1 MNKVFKVIWSK
12 SKQCYI
18 VVSEVAKNTTGKK
31 KAVVASV
38 LAALTVGANVAVV
51 DVQAADAT
59 YVSVTTPKFDSAAEI
74 TRPDVEG
81 VIKSN
86 KNSDGTSSHG
96 QVAIGAYAR
105 TRLLGSIA
113 VGQYAI
119 AERNFAISVGNE
131 SRAYSENTIA
141 IGSKSRVKG
150 NQSIGIGVDLRVGQ
164 YDNNDIPTG
173 EANEAIGIGR
183 DVRVTAN
190 EGVAMGFGAKVTQA
204 GGLALGKGAV
214 ADGRFSVALGYGSKV
229 TDVDTGSTD
238 KAYLS
243 EDAVNNSGNGVVSI
257 GTLRNAADGSG
268 ISRRIVGVAGGSNDF
283 DAVNVKQLKAL
294 EAVSLKTLS
303 VVNGDATTEIT
314 PADRKITLEAG
325 NNINLTASAGK
336 ITIGTNGLNYMSV
349 RKANTNQTEINLAD
363 VPDAVKSNVNN
374 DGANGAGG
382 IAIGAFAR
390 QNLLASI
397 AIGHRA
403 IAERNYGVSIGNESR
418 AYSENGI
425 AVGSKSRVKGNES
438 IGIGVDLRVGQF
450 DGGDLPTGEANQA
463 IGIGRDV
470 RVTAHHG
477 VAVGFGANVTQEGG
491 LALGKGTSV
500 DGRFST
506 ALGYGS
512 NVVAAD
518 ITTND
523 KSYITDEAVN
533 NTGNGVVSVGTLRNT
548 ADGTGITRRIVGV
561 AGGYNDYDAVNV
573 KQLKALEKETR
584 TRFLSVAGAANKTA
598 ADYADKIWTVGKDT
612 TAAEVTL
619 KGNFNNEGARG
630 ANAVA
635 IGPWA
640 NGIGDRSLSVGSHA
654 VAVGKQAITVGQSS
668 FGLGENSLAVG
679 SYATVNGN
687 NSLAI
692 GTDTYVGQATRS
704 GSGKGITATET
715 AAEYAMAIGFSAK
728 TLASNAMTIGKG
740 ARTEIAHAITL
751 GSAST
756 AVKAD
761 ADATTAYLTGDS
773 VNNSGNGVLSIGNIR
788 NTADGS
794 GVTRRIVG
802 VAGGTNDFDAVNVKQ
817 LKKLEENM
825 KAAELHVKKGSYAVD
840 ADGNVALPKVNGN
853 NVENADEVVNITG
866 IASKTALETLKTE
879 VAGKASAADL
889 TTAVAGINKELAKKV
904 SADQMNEAMASKANA
919 SDLQALTEAVK
930 DKVDADALKK
940 FTDTL
945 GRKADEIKA
954 LNDNIARANKA
965 NEDAHAALKG
975 EITDKITEAVTAL
988 KEAELHTIPDTYAV
1002 ADDGTVTLKQ
1012 ANGTNPDQAI
1022 DDKAYKIS
1030 GVATKKDIEKVKEDA
1045 TALSGKVTGLDG
1057 KVTDHETR
1065 LTAAE
1070 ADSKAAKNAIDN
1082 KVWNTD
1088 VEDKLTDLKTELSTN
1103 TILQIKGDT
1112 NKDKAN
1118 ADTEK
1123 YKLNLKDEVL
1133 TFKGA
1138 TNEVT
1143 TAVKGNE
1150 VTIGLN
1156 QAVKDKLAKIDQ
1168 LGDTSSNGI
1177 GKDGGLTGADGLNG
1191 KTLTEKV
1198 NALRNG
1204 EAGAVVFKDDQG
1216 NVLTKANDGQLYKKS
1231 DVGPD
1236 GNPIVG
1242 ADGQPATPVD
1252 GANIQAVLSN
1262 PAGTTDPVKLSNVG
1276 AGKIAA
1282 GSEDA
1287 VNGAQIYAAN
1297 KSLADALGGDAKVKD
1312 DGTIE
1317 APTFNVT
1324 NEASGA
1330 AEPVRTVAG
1339 AVTNLDNRITAV
1351 ANNAKNLAGLTDAG
1365 KKVITGLINV
1375 EGKDH
1380 ITVSSAVDATSGMK
1394 TFTVG
1399 LDPQYVGT
1407 LTKDIETLKNNP
1419 AGSLR
1424 YTDTNGEPIVK
1435 GADGNYYRASE
1446 LKEDGTPKTAAE
1458 NGNKEVK
1465 PLGADDNVQMSLVP
1479 PVGKSENGMQLTNIK
1494 DGDIAE
1500 NSKDAVNGN
1509 QIFKANK
1516 SLADALGGGAAVK
1529 DDGTIEAPTFN
1540 VTNEATGAAEPVR
1553 TVAGAVTNLDNRITA
1568 VANNAKNLAGLTD
1581 AGKKV
1586 ITGLI
1591 NVEGKDHITVSSAV
1605 DATSGMKTFTV
1616 GLDPQ
1621 YVGTL
1626 TKDIETLKNN
1636 PAGSLRYT
1644 DTNGE
1649 PIVKGAD
1656 GNYYRASELK
1666 EDGTPKTAAEN
1677 GNKEV
1682 KPLGADDNVQM
1693 SLVPPVGKS
1702 ENGMQLTNIKDGD
1715 IAENSKDAVNG
1726 NQIFKANTSIAKAI
1740 GGGAT
1745 VKEDGTISEP
1755 TFNITKDST
1764 NPAEKEAVHSVGAAI
1779 EALDTRINNAR
1790 NLGDLTTEGKKVITG
1805 LINVTGEGN
1814 IEVPEAKTDDK
1825 GVKTFTVKLKDTVT
1839 LGKGTNQV
1847 RMDGTKGIVS
1857 AGEGKN
1863 KVEMNG
1869 ADGTI
1874 TLGEKDGDTNVKLNA
1889 SEGSVTANKGV
1900 FGAKTDDKGVPT
1912 KDGENTTKITKD
1924 GVSIIGK
1931 GKDGKA
1937 AIVGIK
1943 DGRVT
1948 AGDPVDDKGI
1958 PKDTGSATSMDKDGF
1973 SVATKD
1979 KDGKVSKVDIKN
1991 GGITAGAPVDDKGI
2005 PTEAGTTT
2013 SMDKKNGFSVTTRDD
2028 KGNVSNVTI
2037 KDGKISGLNGAEY
2050 NNYETDKDGKYVT
2063 DKDGNRKVLSSVK
2076 MDGSG
2081 LTIAPSAAD
2090 PAKSV
2095 SLTKDGLNNGGNK
2108 ITNLAPGE
2116 APTDA
2121 ATVGQV
2127 TEAFNK
2133 VGQAVVKNSE
2143 RISQVGAHSA
2153 ALAAMNPLSYDP
2165 LRKTQVMAGI
2175 GSYEG
2180 NQALALGVAHYA
2192 NENFMF
2198 NAGVTMGS
2206 GKSMANLGATY
2217 RFGTGD
2223 DDNIPERYK
2232 GGPVSSIYVMQDE
2245 ITALKAENARKDAEN
2260 AEMKAQIKMLMER
2273 MGMA

>member
-1 MNKVFKVIWSK
+1 MGQFIFNKYKYIYSSRFDDQKKGRIITVNKVFKVIWSK

-59 YVSVTTPKFDSAAEI
+59 YVSITTPKFDSAAEI

-131 SRAYSENTIA
+131 SRGYSENAIA

-243 EDAVNNSGNGVVSI
+243 EDAVNNSGNGVVSV

-303 VVNGDATTEIT
+303 VVNGNTTTEIT

-403 IAERNYGVSIGNESR
+403 IAERNYGVSVGNESR

-518 ITTND
+518 ISTND

-584 TRFLSVAGAANKTA
+584 TRFLSVAGAANKTV

-761 ADATTAYLTGDS
+761 AEATTAYLTGES

-879 VAGKASAADL
+879 VAGKASAAAL
-889 TTAVAGINKELAKKV
+889 TTAVADINKELAKKV
-904 SADQMNEAMASKANA
+904 SADQMNEAMANKANA

-930 DKVDADALKK
+930 DKVDADTLKK
-940 FTDTL
+940 FTDKL
-945 GRKADEIKA
+945 GKKVDEIKS
-954 LNDNIARANKA
+954 LNDNIARSNKA
-965 NEDAHAALKG
+965 NEDARTALKG
-975 EITDKITEAVTAL
+975 EITDKITEEVAAL
-988 KEAELHTIPDTYAV
+988 KAAELHTIPDTYTV

-1030 GVATKKDIEKVKEDA
+1030 GVATKKDIEKMKEDA

-1103 TILQIKGDT
+1103 TILHIKGDT
-1112 NKDKAN
+1112 TKDKAN
-1118 ADTEK
+1118 GDTEK

-1324 NEASGA
+1324 NEATGA
-1330 AEPVRTVAG
+1330 AEPVRTVVG

-1380 ITVSSAVDATSGMK
+1380 ITVASKVDDATGMK

-1407 LTKDIETLKNNP
+1407 LTKDIEVLKNSP

-1424 YTDTNGEPIVK
+1424 YTDANGEPIVK
-1435 GADGNYYRASE
+1435 AADGNYYRASE

-1465 PLGADDNVQMSLVP
+1465 PLGPN
-1479 PVGKSENGMQLTNIK
+1479 
-1494 DGDIAE
+1494 
-1500 NSKDAVNGN
+1500 
-1509 QIFKANK
+1509 
-1516 SLADALGGGAAVK
+1516 
-1529 DDGTIEAPTFN
+1529 
-1540 VTNEATGAAEPVR
+1540 
-1553 TVAGAVTNLDNRITA
+1553 
-1568 VANNAKNLAGLTD
+1568 
-1581 AGKKV
+1581 
-1586 ITGLI
+1586 
-1591 NVEGKDHITVSSAV
+1591 
-1605 DATSGMKTFTV
+1605 
-1616 GLDPQ
+1616 
-1621 YVGTL
+1621 
-1626 TKDIETLKNN
+1626 
-1636 PAGSLRYT
+1636 
-1644 DTNGE
+1644 
-1649 PIVKGAD
+1649 
-1656 GNYYRASELK
+1656 
-1666 EDGTPKTAAEN
+1666 
-1677 GNKEV
+1677 
-1682 KPLGADDNVQM
+1682 DNVQM

-1847 RMDGTKGIVS
+1847 QMDGTKGIVS
-1857 AGEGKN
+1857 TGEGKN

-1889 SEGSVTANKGV
+1889 SEGSITANKGV

-1924 GVSIIGK
+1924 GVSVVGK

-1958 PKDTGSATSMDKDGF
+1958 PKDTGSATSMDKNGF
-1973 SVATKD
+1973 SLATKD

-2232 GGPVSSIYVMQDE
+2232 G
-2245 ITALKAENARKDAEN
+2245 
-2260 AEMKAQIKMLMER
+2260 AQYPLSM
-2273 MGMA
+2273 

>member
-59 YVSVTTPKFDSAAEI
+59 YVSITTPKFDSAAEI

-96 QVAIGAYAR
+96 QVALGAYAR

-131 SRAYSENTIA
+131 SRGYSENAIA

-204 GGLALGKGAV
+204 GGVALGKGAV
-214 ADGRFSVALGYGSKV
+214 ADGRFSVALGYGSNV
-229 TDVDTGSTD
+229 TDVDTGSKD

-243 EDAVNNSGNGVVSI
+243 GDAVNNSGNGVVSV

-303 VVNGDATTEIT
+303 VVNGDATTEIA

-349 RKANTNQTEINLAD
+349 RKANTNQTEITLAD
-363 VPDAVKSNVNN
+363 VPDDVKSNVNN

-390 QNLLASI
+390 QRLLASI

-470 RVTAHHG
+470 RVTANHG
-477 VAVGFGANVTQEGG
+477 VAVGFGANVAQEGG
-491 LALGKGTSV
+491 LALGKGASV

-518 ITTND
+518 TSTND
-523 KSYITDEAVN
+523 KSYITDEVVN
-533 NTGNGVVSVGTLRNT
+533 NTDNGVVSVGTLRNT
-548 ADGTGITRRIVGV
+548 ADGRGITRRIVGV

-573 KQLKALEKETR
+573 KQLKALEQETR

-598 ADYADKIWTVGKDT
+598 TDYADKTWNIGKDT
-612 TAAEVTL
+612 TAADVTL

-740 ARTEIAHAITL
+740 ARTEIEHAITL

-761 ADATTAYLTGDS
+761 AEATTAYLTGDS

-788 NTADGS
+788 NAADGR

-853 NVENADEVVNITG
+853 DVENADEVVNITG

-879 VAGKASAADL
+879 VAGKASTADL
-889 TTAVAGINKELAKKV
+889 NTAVAGINKELAKKV
-904 SADQMNEAMASKANA
+904 SADEMNEAMANKANA
-919 SDLQALTEAVK
+919 ADLQALTEAVK
-930 DKVDADALKK
+930 DKVDADTLKK

-945 GRKADEIKA
+945 GKKADEIKS

-965 NEDAHAALKG
+965 NEDARTALKG
-975 EITDKITEAVTAL
+975 EITDKITEEVTAL
-988 KEAELHTIPDTYAV
+988 KAAELHTIPDTYAV

-1030 GVATKKDIEKVKEDA
+1030 GVATKKDIKKMQDDA
-1045 TALSGKVTGLDG
+1045 TTLSGKVTDLGE

-1070 ADSKAAKNAIDN
+1070 ADSRAAKSAVDN

-1088 VEDKLTDLKTELSTN
+1088 IDDKLTDKLTELKTELSTN
-1103 TILQIKGDT
+1103 TALQIKGDT
-1112 NKDKAN
+1112 TKDKTN

-1138 TNEVT
+1138 TDEVT
-1143 TAVKGNE
+1143 TVVKGNE

-1191 KTLTEKV
+1191 KTLTDKV

-1204 EAGAVVFKDDQG
+1204 EAGSVVFRDDQG

-1252 GANIQAVLSN
+1252 GTKVQAVLSN

-1276 AGKIAA
+1276 PGKIAA

-1287 VNGAQIYAAN
+1287 VNGAQIYA
-1297 KSLADALGGDAKVKD
+1297 
-1312 DGTIE
+1312 
-1317 APTFNVT
+1317 
-1324 NEASGA
+1324 
-1330 AEPVRTVAG
+1330 
-1339 AVTNLDNRITAV
+1339 
-1351 ANNAKNLAGLTDAG
+1351 
-1365 KKVITGLINV
+1365 
-1375 EGKDH
+1375 
-1380 ITVSSAVDATSGMK
+1380 
-1394 TFTVG
+1394 
-1399 LDPQYVGT
+1399 
-1407 LTKDIETLKNNP
+1407 
-1419 AGSLR
+1419 
-1424 YTDTNGEPIVK
+1424 
-1435 GADGNYYRASE
+1435 
-1446 LKEDGTPKTAAE
+1446 
-1458 NGNKEVK
+1458 
-1465 PLGADDNVQMSLVP
+1465 
-1479 PVGKSENGMQLTNIK
+1479 
-1494 DGDIAE
+1494 
-1500 NSKDAVNGN
+1500 
-1509 QIFKANK
+1509 ANK

-1568 VANNAKNLAGLTD
+1568 VANNAKNLSGLTD

-1591 NVEGKDHITVSSAV
+1591 NVEGKDHITVATKV
-1605 DATSGMKTFTV
+1605 DDTTGMKTFTV

-1626 TKDIETLKNN
+1626 TKDIETLKNS

-1656 GNYYRASELK
+1656 GNYYRESELK

-1682 KPLGADDNVQM
+1682 KPLGPDDNVQM

-1726 NQIFKANTSIAKAI
+1726 NQIFKANTSIAKAL
-1740 GGGAT
+1740 GGDAT
-1745 VKEDGTISEP
+1745 VKADGTISEP
-1755 TFNITKDST
+1755 TYRITKDST
-1764 NPAEKEAVHSVGAAI
+1764 DPAEKEEVHSVGAAI

-1790 NLGDLTTEGKKVITG
+1790 SLGDLTTEGKKVITG
-1805 LINVTGEGN
+1805 LINVKGEGN
-1814 IEVPEAKTDDK
+1814 IEVPDAEVDETT

-1839 LGKGTNQV
+1839 LGKGANQV
-1847 RMDGTKGIVS
+1847 QMDGTKGIVS

-1874 TLGEKDGDTNVKLNA
+1874 TLGKKDGDTNVKLNA
-1889 SEGSVTANKGV
+1889 SDGSVTANKGV
-1900 FGAKTDDKGVPT
+1900 FGAKTDDNGVPT
-1912 KDGENTTKITKD
+1912 KDGENTTNITKD
-1924 GVSIIGK
+1924 GVSVVGK

-1937 AIVGIK
+1937 ATVGIK

-1958 PKDTGSATSMDKDGF
+1958 PKDTGSATSMDKNGF
-1973 SVATKD
+1973 SLATKD
-1979 KDGKVSKVDIKN
+1979 KEGKKSIVDIKN

-2013 SMDKKNGFSVTTRDD
+2013 SMDKEKGFSVTTKD
-2028 KGNVSNVTI
+2028 KDGNVSTVSI

-2081 LTIAPSAAD
+2081 LTIAPSTGD

-2127 TEAFNK
+2127 TEAFNT
-2133 VGQAVVKNSE
+2133 VGNAVVKNSE

-2198 NAGVTMGS
+2198 NAGFTMGS

-2232 GGPVSSIYVMQDE
+2232 GGPISSVYVMQDE

-2260 AEMKAQIKMLMER
+2260 AEMKAQIKMLMQR

>member
-38 LAALTVGANVAVV
+38 LAALTVGANVAVA

-59 YVSVTTPKFDSAAEI
+59 YVSITTPKNDSAAEI

-81 VIKSN
+81 VIKLN
-86 KNSDGTSSHG
+86 KDSDGTSSAG
-96 QVAIGAYAR
+96 EVAIGAYAR

-190 EGVAMGFGAKVTQA
+190 EGVAMGFGAKVTQS

-214 ADGRFSVALGYGSKV
+214 ADGRFSVALGYGSNV
-229 TDVDTGSTD
+229 TSVDTGSTD

-243 EDAVNNSGNGVVSI
+243 GDAVNNSGNGVVSV

-349 RKANTNQTEINLAD
+349 RKANTNQTEISLAD
-363 VPDAVKSNVNN
+363 VPDDVKSNVNN

-390 QNLLASI
+390 QRLLASI

-477 VAVGFGANVTQEGG
+477 VAVGFGANVAQEGG

-518 ITTND
+518 TSTND
-523 KSYITDEAVN
+523 KSYITDEVVN

-573 KQLKALEKETR
+573 KQLKALEQETR

-853 NVENADEVVNITG
+853 DVENADEVVNITG
-866 IASKTALETLKTE
+866 IASKTAVETLKTE
-879 VAGKASAADL
+879 VAGKASKTDL
-889 TTAVAGINKELAKKV
+889 TNAVADINKELAKKV
-904 SADQMNEAMASKANA
+904 SADQMNEAMANKANA
-919 SDLQALTEAVK
+919 SDLQALTDAVK
-930 DKVDADALKK
+930 DKVDADTLKK

-945 GRKADEIKA
+945 GRKADEIKS

-965 NEDAHAALKG
+965 NEDAHAALKA
-975 EITDKITEAVTAL
+975 EINDKITEAVAGL

-1022 DDKAYKIS
+1022 DAKAYKIS

-1045 TALSGKVTGLDG
+1045 TALSGKVTGIDG
-1057 KVTDHETR
+1057 RVTDHETR
-1065 LTAAE
+1065 LKTVEDDLAPVK
-1070 ADSKAAKNAIDN
+1070 KAVEDKA
-1082 KVWNTD
+1082 WNTD
-1088 VEDKLTDLKTELSTN
+1088 IDDKVNDLKTELSTN
-1103 TILQIKGDT
+1103 TALEIKGDT
-1112 NKDKAN
+1112 TKDKAN

-1123 YKLNLKDEVL
+1123 YKLNLKNEVL

-1150 VTIGLN
+1150 VTIGLD

-1191 KTLTEKV
+1191 KTLTDKV

-1204 EAGAVVFKDDQG
+1204 EAGSVVFRDDQG

-1252 GANIQAVLSN
+1252 GTKVQAVLSN
-1262 PAGTTDPVKLSNVG
+1262 PAGTTDPVKLSNIG

-1297 KSLADALGGDAKVKD
+1297 KSLADALGGGAK
-1312 DGTIE
+1312 
-1317 APTFNVT
+1317 
-1324 NEASGA
+1324 
-1330 AEPVRTVAG
+1330 
-1339 AVTNLDNRITAV
+1339 
-1351 ANNAKNLAGLTDAG
+1351 
-1365 KKVITGLINV
+1365 
-1375 EGKDH
+1375 
-1380 ITVSSAVDATSGMK
+1380 
-1394 TFTVG
+1394 
-1399 LDPQYVGT
+1399 
-1407 LTKDIETLKNNP
+1407 
-1419 AGSLR
+1419 
-1424 YTDTNGEPIVK
+1424 
-1435 GADGNYYRASE
+1435 
-1446 LKEDGTPKTAAE
+1446 
-1458 NGNKEVK
+1458 
-1465 PLGADDNVQMSLVP
+1465 
-1479 PVGKSENGMQLTNIK
+1479 
-1494 DGDIAE
+1494 
-1500 NSKDAVNGN
+1500 
-1509 QIFKANK
+1509 
-1516 SLADALGGGAAVK
+1516 VK

-1591 NVEGKDHITVSSAV
+1591 NVEGKDHITVDTKV
-1605 DATSGMKTFTV
+1605 DDTTGVKTFTV

-1621 YVGTL
+1621 YIGTL
-1626 TKDIETLKNN
+1626 TKDIETLKNS

-1656 GNYYRASELK
+1656 GNYYRESELK
-1666 EDGTPKTAAEN
+1666 DDGTPKTAAEN

-1682 KPLGADDNVQM
+1682 KPLGPDDNVQM

-1726 NQIFKANTSIAKAI
+1726 NQIFKANKSIADAI

-1779 EALDTRINNAR
+1779 DALDTRINNAR

-1814 IEVPEAKTDDK
+1814 IEVPEAEVDKTT

-1839 LGKGTNQV
+1839 LGKGGNQV
-1847 RMDGTKGIVS
+1847 QMDGTKGIVS

-1863 KVEMNG
+1863 KVEMDG
-1869 ADGTI
+1869 AKGTI
-1874 TLGEKDGDTNVKLNA
+1874 TLGDKDGDTNVKLNA

-1912 KDGENTTKITKD
+1912 KEGENTTKITKD
-1924 GVSIIGK
+1924 GVSVVGK

-1937 AIVGIK
+1937 ATVGIK

-2013 SMDKKNGFSVTTRDD
+2013 SMDKEKGFSVTTKD
-2028 KGNVSNVTI
+2028 KDGNVSTVSI

-2050 NNYETDKDGKYVT
+2050 NNYEKDKDGKIVT
-2063 DKDGNRKVLSSVK
+2063 DKDGNPKVASSVK
-2076 MDGSG
+2076 MDGEG
-2081 LTIAPSAAD
+2081 LTIAPSTGD
-2090 PAKSV
+2090 PNKSV

-2127 TEAFNK
+2127 TEAFNA
-2133 VGQAVVKNSE
+2133 VGNAVVKNSE

-2198 NAGVTMGS
+2198 NAGFTVGS

-2260 AEMKAQIKMLMER
+2260 AEMKAQIKMLMQR

>member
-1 MNKVFKVIWSK
+1 M
-12 SKQCYI
+12 
-18 VVSEVAKNTTGKK
+18 
-31 KAVVASV
+31 
-38 LAALTVGANVAVV
+38 
-51 DVQAADAT
+51 
-59 YVSVTTPKFDSAAEI
+59 
-74 TRPDVEG
+74 
-81 VIKSN
+81 
-86 KNSDGTSSHG
+86 
-96 QVAIGAYAR
+96 
-105 TRLLGSIA
+105 
-113 VGQYAI
+113 
-119 AERNFAISVGNE
+119 
-131 SRAYSENTIA
+131 
-141 IGSKSRVKG
+141 
-150 NQSIGIGVDLRVGQ
+150 
-164 YDNNDIPTG
+164 
-173 EANEAIGIGR
+173 
-183 DVRVTAN
+183 
-190 EGVAMGFGAKVTQA
+190 
-204 GGLALGKGAV
+204 
-214 ADGRFSVALGYGSKV
+214 
-229 TDVDTGSTD
+229 
-238 KAYLS
+238 
-243 EDAVNNSGNGVVSI
+243 
-257 GTLRNAADGSG
+257 
-268 ISRRIVGVAGGSNDF
+268 
-283 DAVNVKQLKAL
+283 
-294 EAVSLKTLS
+294 
-303 VVNGDATTEIT
+303 
-314 PADRKITLEAG
+314 
-325 NNINLTASAGK
+325 
-336 ITIGTNGLNYMSV
+336 
-349 RKANTNQTEINLAD
+349 
-363 VPDAVKSNVNN
+363 
-374 DGANGAGG
+374 
-382 IAIGAFAR
+382 
-390 QNLLASI
+390 
-397 AIGHRA
+397 
-403 IAERNYGVSIGNESR
+403 
-418 AYSENGI
+418 
-425 AVGSKSRVKGNES
+425 
-438 IGIGVDLRVGQF
+438 
-450 DGGDLPTGEANQA
+450 
-463 IGIGRDV
+463 
-470 RVTAHHG
+470 
-477 VAVGFGANVTQEGG
+477 
-491 LALGKGTSV
+491 
-500 DGRFST
+500 
-506 ALGYGS
+506 
-512 NVVAAD
+512 
-518 ITTND
+518 
-523 KSYITDEAVN
+523 
-533 NTGNGVVSVGTLRNT
+533 
-548 ADGTGITRRIVGV
+548 
-561 AGGYNDYDAVNV
+561 
-573 KQLKALEKETR
+573 
-584 TRFLSVAGAANKTA
+584 SVAGAANKTA

-630 ANAVA
+630 VNAVA

-668 FGLGENSLAVG
+668 FGLGENSLAMG

-715 AAEYAMAIGFSAK
+715 ASEYAMAIGFSAK

-740 ARTEIAHAITL
+740 ARTEIEHAITL

-761 ADATTAYLTGDS
+761 ADATTAYLTGES

-788 NTADGS
+788 NTADGR

-853 NVENADEVVNITG
+853 DVENADEVVNITG

-889 TTAVAGINKELAKKV
+889 KTAVADINKELAKKV
-904 SADQMNEAMASKANA
+904 SADEMNEAMANKANA

-930 DKVDADALKK
+930 DKVDADTLKN
-940 FTDTL
+940 FTDKL
-945 GRKADEIKA
+945 GKKADEIKA

-965 NEDAHAALKG
+965 NEDAHAALKA
-975 EITDKITEAVTAL
+975 EITDKITEAVTEL
-988 KEAELHTIPDTYAV
+988 KAAELHTIPDTYAV

-1012 ANGTNPDQAI
+1012 ANGTDPDQAI
-1022 DDKAYKIS
+1022 DAKAYKIS
-1030 GVATKKDIEKVKEDA
+1030 GVATKKDIKKVQDDA

-1070 ADSKAAKNAIDN
+1070 ADSTAAKNAIDN

-1088 VEDKLTDLKTELSTN
+1088 IDDKVNDLKTELSTN
-1103 TILQIKGDT
+1103 TALQIKGDT
-1112 NKDKAN
+1112 TKDKAN

-1123 YKLNLKDEVL
+1123 YNLNLKDEVL

-1138 TNEVT
+1138 TDEVT

-1191 KTLTEKV
+1191 KTLTDKV

-1204 EAGAVVFKDDQG
+1204 EAGSVVFRDDQG

-1252 GANIQAVLSN
+1252 GTKIQAVLSN

-1297 KSLADALGGDAKVKD
+1297 KSLADALGGGAKVKD

-1324 NEASGA
+1324 DEATGQA
-1330 AEPVRTVAG
+1330 TPVNTVAG

-1351 ANNAKNLAGLTDAG
+1351 ANNAKDLAGLTAKG
-1365 KKVITGLINV
+1365 KKAVTDLINV
-1375 EGKDH
+1375 EGKDY
-1380 ITVSSAVDATSGMK
+1380 ITVDTKVDDTTGVK

-1407 LTKDIETLKNNP
+1407 LTKDIEKLKNSP

-1435 GADGNYYRASE
+1435 GADGNYYRESE
-1446 LKEDGTPKTAAE
+1446 LKDDGTPKTATE

-1465 PLGADDNVQMSLVP
+1465 PLGPDDNIQMSLVP

-1494 DGDIAE
+1494 DGDIKE
-1500 NSKDAVNGN
+1500 GSKDAVNGN

-1516 SLADALGGGAAVK
+1516 SIAD
-1529 DDGTIEAPTFN
+1529 
-1540 VTNEATGAAEPVR
+1540 
-1553 TVAGAVTNLDNRITA
+1553 
-1568 VANNAKNLAGLTD
+1568 
-1581 AGKKV
+1581 
-1586 ITGLI
+1586 
-1591 NVEGKDHITVSSAV
+1591 
-1605 DATSGMKTFTV
+1605 
-1616 GLDPQ
+1616 
-1621 YVGTL
+1621 
-1626 TKDIETLKNN
+1626 
-1636 PAGSLRYT
+1636 
-1644 DTNGE
+1644 
-1649 PIVKGAD
+1649 
-1656 GNYYRASELK
+1656 
-1666 EDGTPKTAAEN
+1666 
-1677 GNKEV
+1677 
-1682 KPLGADDNVQM
+1682 
-1693 SLVPPVGKS
+1693 
-1702 ENGMQLTNIKDGD
+1702 
-1715 IAENSKDAVNG
+1715 
-1726 NQIFKANTSIAKAI
+1726 AI

-1764 NPAEKEAVHSVGAAI
+1764 NPAEKEEVHSVGAAI

-1790 NLGDLTTEGKKVITG
+1790 NLGDLTTEGKKVITD
-1805 LINVTGEGN
+1805 LINVKGEGN
-1814 IEVPEAKTDDK
+1814 IEVPEAEVDKTT

-1839 LGKGTNQV
+1839 LG
-1847 RMDGTKGIVS
+1847 
-1857 AGEGKN
+1857 
-1863 KVEMNG
+1863 
-1869 ADGTI
+1869 
-1874 TLGEKDGDTNVKLNA
+1874 
-1889 SEGSVTANKGV
+1889 
-1900 FGAKTDDKGVPT
+1900 AKTDDNGVPIE
-1912 KDGENTTKITKD
+1912 DGKNTTKISDD
-1924 GVSIIGK
+1924 GVSVVGK

-1937 AIVGIK
+1937 ATVGIK

-2013 SMDKKNGFSVTTRDD
+2013 SMDKDNGFSVTTKD
-2028 KGNVSNVTI
+2028 KDGNVSTVSI

-2050 NNYETDKDGKYVT
+2050 NNYEKDKDGKIVT
-2063 DKDGNRKVLSSVK
+2063 DKDGNPKVASSVK

-2081 LTIAPSAAD
+2081 LTIAPSTGD
-2090 PAKSV
+2090 PNKSV

-2127 TEAFNK
+2127 TEAFNA
-2133 VGQAVVKNSE
+2133 VGNAVVKNSE

-2198 NAGVTMGS
+2198 NAGFTMGS

>member
-1 MNKVFKVIWSK
+1 
-12 SKQCYI
+12 
-18 VVSEVAKNTTGKK
+18 
-31 KAVVASV
+31 
-38 LAALTVGANVAVV
+38 
-51 DVQAADAT
+51 
-59 YVSVTTPKFDSAAEI
+59 
-74 TRPDVEG
+74 
-81 VIKSN
+81 
-86 KNSDGTSSHG
+86 
-96 QVAIGAYAR
+96 
-105 TRLLGSIA
+105 
-113 VGQYAI
+113 
-119 AERNFAISVGNE
+119 
-131 SRAYSENTIA
+131 
-141 IGSKSRVKG
+141 
-150 NQSIGIGVDLRVGQ
+150 
-164 YDNNDIPTG
+164 
-173 EANEAIGIGR
+173 
-183 DVRVTAN
+183 
-190 EGVAMGFGAKVTQA
+190 MGFGAKVTQS

-214 ADGRFSVALGYGSKV
+214 ADGRFSVALGYGSNV

-243 EDAVNNSGNGVVSI
+243 EDAVNNSGNGVVSV
-257 GTLRNAADGSG
+257 GTLRNAADGRG

-349 RKANTNQTEINLAD
+349 RKANTNQTEISLAD
-363 VPDAVKSNVNN
+363 VPDDVKSNVNN

-390 QNLLASI
+390 QRLLASI

-477 VAVGFGANVTQEGG
+477 VAVGFGANVAQEGG

-518 ITTND
+518 TSTND
-523 KSYITDEAVN
+523 KSYITDEVVN

-573 KQLKALEKETR
+573 KQLKALEQETR

-668 FGLGENSLAVG
+668 FGLGENSLAMG

-756 AVKAD
+756 AVAAD
-761 ADATTAYLTGDS
+761 AEATTAYLTGDS

-788 NTADGS
+788 NTADGR
-794 GVTRRIVG
+794 GVIRRIVG

-853 NVENADEVVNITG
+853 DVENADEVVNITG
-866 IASKTALETLKTE
+866 IASKTAVETLKTE
-879 VAGKASAADL
+879 VAGKASKTDL
-889 TTAVAGINKELAKKV
+889 TNAVADINKELAKKV
-904 SADQMNEAMASKANA
+904 SADQMNEAMANKANA
-919 SDLQALTEAVK
+919 SDLQALTDAVK
-930 DKVDADALKK
+930 DKVDADTLKK

-945 GRKADEIKA
+945 GRKADEIKS

-965 NEDAHAALKG
+965 NEDAHAALKA
-975 EITDKITEAVTAL
+975 EINDKITEAVAGL

-1022 DDKAYKIS
+1022 DNKAYKIS

-1045 TALSGKVTGLDG
+1045 TALSGKVTGLDE

-1065 LTAAE
+1065 LAKAE
-1070 ADSKAAKNAIDN
+1070 EDSKAAKDAIDN
-1082 KVWNTD
+1082 KAWNTD
-1088 VEDKLTDLKTELSTN
+1088 IDDKLTDLKTELSTN
-1103 TILQIKGDT
+1103 TALQIKGDT
-1112 NKDKAN
+1112 TKDKAN

-1150 VTIGLN
+1150 VTIGLD

-1191 KTLTEKV
+1191 KTLTDKV

-1204 EAGAVVFKDDQG
+1204 EAGSVVFRDDQG

-1252 GANIQAVLSN
+1252 GTKIQAVLSN

-1276 AGKIAA
+1276 PGKIAA

-1287 VNGAQIYAAN
+1287 VNGAQIYA
-1297 KSLADALGGDAKVKD
+1297 
-1312 DGTIE
+1312 
-1317 APTFNVT
+1317 
-1324 NEASGA
+1324 
-1330 AEPVRTVAG
+1330 
-1339 AVTNLDNRITAV
+1339 
-1351 ANNAKNLAGLTDAG
+1351 
-1365 KKVITGLINV
+1365 
-1375 EGKDH
+1375 
-1380 ITVSSAVDATSGMK
+1380 
-1394 TFTVG
+1394 
-1399 LDPQYVGT
+1399 
-1407 LTKDIETLKNNP
+1407 
-1419 AGSLR
+1419 
-1424 YTDTNGEPIVK
+1424 
-1435 GADGNYYRASE
+1435 
-1446 LKEDGTPKTAAE
+1446 
-1458 NGNKEVK
+1458 
-1465 PLGADDNVQMSLVP
+1465 
-1479 PVGKSENGMQLTNIK
+1479 
-1494 DGDIAE
+1494 
-1500 NSKDAVNGN
+1500 
-1509 QIFKANK
+1509 ANK

-1591 NVEGKDHITVSSAV
+1591 NVEGKDHITVSSDV
-1605 DATSGMKTFTV
+1605 DTTTGVKTFTV

-1621 YVGTL
+1621 YIGTL
-1626 TKDIETLKNN
+1626 TKDIETLKNS

-1649 PIVKGAD
+1649 PIVKAAD

-1666 EDGTPKTAAEN
+1666 DDGTPKTAAEN

-1682 KPLGADDNVQM
+1682 KPLGPDDNVQM

-1726 NQIFKANTSIAKAI
+1726 NQIYKANKSIADAI

-1745 VKEDGTISEP
+1745 VQEDGTISEP
-1755 TFNITKDST
+1755 TFNITKDSA

-1790 NLGDLTTEGKKVITG
+1790 NLGDLTADGKKVITG

-1814 IEVPEAKTDDK
+1814 IEVPEAKVDEN

-1839 LGKGTNQV
+1839 LG
-1847 RMDGTKGIVS
+1847 
-1857 AGEGKN
+1857 
-1863 KVEMNG
+1863 
-1869 ADGTI
+1869 
-1874 TLGEKDGDTNVKLNA
+1874 
-1889 SEGSVTANKGV
+1889 
-1900 FGAKTDDKGVPT
+1900 AKTDANGVPT
-1912 KDGENTTKITKD
+1912 EDGKNTTKISDD
-1924 GVSIIGK
+1924 GVSVVGK

-1937 AIVGIK
+1937 ATVGIK

-2013 SMDKKNGFSVTTRDD
+2013 SMDKDNGFSVTTKD
-2028 KGNVSNVTI
+2028 KDGNVSTVSI

-2050 NNYETDKDGKYVT
+2050 NNYEKDKDGKIVT
-2063 DKDGNRKVLSSVK
+2063 DKDGNPKVASSVK
-2076 MDGSG
+2076 MGGEG
-2081 LTIAPSAAD
+2081 LTIAPSTGD
-2090 PAKSV
+2090 PNKSV

-2127 TEAFNK
+2127 TEAFNA
-2133 VGQAVVKNSE
+2133 VGNAVVKNSE

-2198 NAGVTMGS
+2198 NAGFTMGS

-2260 AEMKAQIKMLMER
+2260 AEMKAQIKMLMQR

>member
-18 VVSEVAKNTTGKK
+18 VVSEVAKNQSGKK

-38 LAALTVGANVAVV
+38 LAALTVGANAVV
-51 DVQAADAT
+51 ADVQAADAT
-59 YVSVTTPKFDSAAEI
+59 YVSITTPKNDSAAEI

-86 KNSDGTSSHG
+86 KDSDGTSSAG
-96 QVAIGAYAR
+96 EVAIGAYAR

-214 ADGRFSVALGYGSKV
+214 ADGRFSVALGYGSNV
-229 TDVDTGSTD
+229 TDTDTGSTD

-243 EDAVNNSGNGVVSI
+243 GDAVNNSGNGVVSV
-257 GTLRNAADGSG
+257 GTLRNAADGRG

-349 RKANTNQTEINLAD
+349 RKANTNEAEINLAD
-363 VPDAVKSNVNN
+363 VPNAVKSNLNN

-477 VAVGFGANVTQEGG
+477 VAVGFGANVAQEGG
-491 LALGKGTSV
+491 LALGKGATV

-518 ITTND
+518 TSTND
-523 KSYITDEAVN
+523 KSYITDEVVN

-573 KQLKALEKETR
+573 KQLKALEQETR

-630 ANAVA
+630 VNAVA

-668 FGLGENSLAVG
+668 FGLGENSLAMG

-715 AAEYAMAIGFSAK
+715 ASEYAMAIGFSAK

-740 ARTEIAHAITL
+740 ARTEIEHAITL

-761 ADATTAYLTGDS
+761 ADATTAYLTGES

-788 NTADGS
+788 NTADGR

-853 NVENADEVVNITG
+853 DVENADEVVNITG
-866 IASKTALETLKTE
+866 IASKTALEALKTE
-879 VAGKASAADL
+879 VAGKASTADL
-889 TTAVAGINKELAKKV
+889 TTAVADINKELAKKV
-904 SADQMNEAMASKANA
+904 SADEMNEAMANKANA

-930 DKVDADALKK
+930 DKVDADTLKK
-940 FTDTL
+940 FTDSL
-945 GRKADEIKA
+945 GKKADEIKS

-965 NEDAHAALKG
+965 NEDARTALKG
-975 EITDKITEAVTAL
+975 EITDKITEEVTAL
-988 KEAELHTIPDTYAV
+988 KNAELHTIPDTYAV

-1030 GVATKKDIEKVKEDA
+1030 GVATKKDIKKVQDDA
-1045 TALSGKVTGLDG
+1045 TALSGKVDG
-1057 KVTDHETR
+1057 INDKVTDHETR
-1065 LTAAE
+1065 LTKAE
-1070 ADSKAAKNAIDN
+1070 ADSTAAKDAVDN

-1088 VEDKLTDLKTELSTN
+1088 IDDKLTDLKTELSTN
-1103 TILQIKGDT
+1103 TALQIKGDT
-1112 NKDKAN
+1112 TKDKAN

-1123 YKLNLKDEVL
+1123 YALNLKDEVL

-1150 VTIGLN
+1150 VTIGLD
-1156 QAVKDKLAKIDQ
+1156 QALKDKLAKIDQ

-1252 GANIQAVLSN
+1252 GTKVQAVLSN
-1262 PAGTTDPVKLSNVG
+1262 PAGTTDPVKFSNVG

-1297 KSLADALGGDAKVKD
+1297 KSLADALGGDAK
-1312 DGTIE
+1312 
-1317 APTFNVT
+1317 
-1324 NEASGA
+1324 
-1330 AEPVRTVAG
+1330 
-1339 AVTNLDNRITAV
+1339 
-1351 ANNAKNLAGLTDAG
+1351 
-1365 KKVITGLINV
+1365 
-1375 EGKDH
+1375 
-1380 ITVSSAVDATSGMK
+1380 
-1394 TFTVG
+1394 
-1399 LDPQYVGT
+1399 
-1407 LTKDIETLKNNP
+1407 
-1419 AGSLR
+1419 
-1424 YTDTNGEPIVK
+1424 
-1435 GADGNYYRASE
+1435 
-1446 LKEDGTPKTAAE
+1446 
-1458 NGNKEVK
+1458 
-1465 PLGADDNVQMSLVP
+1465 
-1479 PVGKSENGMQLTNIK
+1479 
-1494 DGDIAE
+1494 
-1500 NSKDAVNGN
+1500 
-1509 QIFKANK
+1509 
-1516 SLADALGGGAAVK
+1516 VK

-1581 AGKKV
+1581 AGKNV

-1591 NVEGKDHITVSSAV
+1591 NVEGKDHITVASAV
-1605 DATSGMKTFTV
+1605 DATTGVKTFTV

-1626 TKDIETLKNN
+1626 TKDIEKLKNS

-1656 GNYYRASELK
+1656 GNYYRESELK
-1666 EDGTPKTAAEN
+1666 DDGTPKTAAEN

-1682 KPLGADDNVQM
+1682 KPLGPDDNVQM

-1726 NQIFKANTSIAKAI
+1726 NQIFKANKSIADAI

-1790 NLGDLTTEGKKVITG
+1790 NLGDLTTEGKKVITD
-1805 LINVTGEGN
+1805 LINVKGEGN
-1814 IEVPEAKTDDK
+1814 IEVPEAEIDKTT

-1839 LGKGTNQV
+1839 LG
-1847 RMDGTKGIVS
+1847 
-1857 AGEGKN
+1857 
-1863 KVEMNG
+1863 
-1869 ADGTI
+1869 
-1874 TLGEKDGDTNVKLNA
+1874 
-1889 SEGSVTANKGV
+1889 
-1900 FGAKTDDKGVPT
+1900 AKTDANGVPT
-1912 KDGENTTKITKD
+1912 EDGKNATKISED
-1924 GVSIIGK
+1924 GVSVVGK

-1937 AIVGIK
+1937 ATVGIK

-2013 SMDKKNGFSVTTRDD
+2013 SMDRDNGFSVTTKD
-2028 KGNVSNVTI
+2028 KDGNVSTVSI

-2050 NNYETDKDGKYVT
+2050 NNYEKDKDGKIVT
-2063 DKDGNRKVLSSVK
+2063 DKDGNPKVASSVK
-2076 MDGSG
+2076 MDGEG
-2081 LTIAPSAAD
+2081 LTIAPSTGD
-2090 PAKSV
+2090 PNKSV

-2127 TEAFNK
+2127 TEAFNA
-2133 VGQAVVKNSE
+2133 VGNAVVKNSE

-2165 LRKTQVMAGI
+2165 LRKTQVMAGL

-2180 NQALALGVAHYA
+2180 NQALALGIAHYA

-2198 NAGVTMGS
+2198 NAGFTMGS

-2232 GGPVSSIYVMQDE
+2232 GGPISSVYVMQDE

>member
-1 MNKVFKVIWSK
+1 MNKLFKVIWSK

-59 YVSVTTPKFDSAAEI
+59 YVSITTPKFDSAAEI

-131 SRAYSENTIA
+131 SRGYSENAIA

-243 EDAVNNSGNGVVSI
+243 EDAVNNSGNGVVSV

-303 VVNGDATTEIT
+303 VVNGNTTTEIT

-518 ITTND
+518 ISTND
-523 KSYITDEAVN
+523 KSYITDEVVN

-598 ADYADKIWTVGKDT
+598 ADYADKIWNVGKDT
-612 TAAEVTL
+612 TAADVTL

-740 ARTEIAHAITL
+740 ARTEIEHAITL

-788 NTADGS
+788 NTADGR

-879 VAGKASAADL
+879 VAGKASAAAL
-889 TTAVAGINKELAKKV
+889 TTAVADINKELAKKV
-904 SADQMNEAMASKANA
+904 SADQMNEAMANKANA
-919 SDLQALTEAVK
+919 SDLQALTDAVK
-930 DKVDADALKK
+930 DKVDADTLKK
-940 FTDTL
+940 FTDSL
-945 GRKADEIKA
+945 GKKADEIKA

-965 NEDAHAALKG
+965 NEDAHTALKG

-1022 DDKAYKIS
+1022 DNKAYKIS

-1045 TALSGKVTGLDG
+1045 TALSGKVTGLDE
-1057 KVTDHETR
+1057 KVKDHETR
-1065 LTAAE
+1065 LTTAE
-1070 ADSKAAKNAIDN
+1070 ADSKAAKSAVDN

-1088 VEDKLTDLKTELSTN
+1088 IDDKLADLKTELSTN
-1103 TILQIKGDT
+1103 TALHIKGDT
-1112 NKDKAN
+1112 TKDKAN
-1118 ADTEK
+1118 ADVEK
-1123 YKLNLKDEVL
+1123 YNLNLKDEVL

-1138 TNEVT
+1138 TDEVT

-1191 KTLTEKV
+1191 KTLTDKV

-1204 EAGAVVFKDDQG
+1204 EAGSVVFRDDQG
-1216 NVLTKANDGQLYKKS
+1216 NVLTKANDGNLYKKS

-1252 GANIQAVLSN
+1252 GTKVQAVLSN

-1276 AGKIAA
+1276 PGKIAA

-1297 KSLADALGGDAKVKD
+1297 KSLADALGGGAAVKD

-1324 NEASGA
+1324 NEATGA
-1330 AEPVRTVAG
+1330 VEPVRTVAG

-1380 ITVSSAVDATSGMK
+1380 ITVASKVDDATGMK

-1407 LTKDIETLKNNP
+1407 LTKDIEALKNSP

-1424 YTDTNGEPIVK
+1424 YTDANGEPIVK
-1435 GADGNYYRASE
+1435 A
-1446 LKEDGTPKTAAE
+1446 
-1458 NGNKEVK
+1458 
-1465 PLGADDNVQMSLVP
+1465 
-1479 PVGKSENGMQLTNIK
+1479 
-1494 DGDIAE
+1494 
-1500 NSKDAVNGN
+1500 
-1509 QIFKANK
+1509 
-1516 SLADALGGGAAVK
+1516 
-1529 DDGTIEAPTFN
+1529 
-1540 VTNEATGAAEPVR
+1540 
-1553 TVAGAVTNLDNRITA
+1553 
-1568 VANNAKNLAGLTD
+1568 
-1581 AGKKV
+1581 
-1586 ITGLI
+1586 
-1591 NVEGKDHITVSSAV
+1591 
-1605 DATSGMKTFTV
+1605 
-1616 GLDPQ
+1616 
-1621 YVGTL
+1621 
-1626 TKDIETLKNN
+1626 
-1636 PAGSLRYT
+1636 
-1644 DTNGE
+1644 
-1649 PIVKGAD
+1649 AD

-1839 LGKGTNQV
+1839 LGKGANQV
-1847 RMDGTKGIVS
+1847 RMDGTQGIVS

-1869 ADGTI
+1869 ANGTI

>member
-1 MNKVFKVIWSK
+1 MNK
-12 SKQCYI
+12 
-18 VVSEVAKNTTGKK
+18 
-31 KAVVASV
+31 
-38 LAALTVGANVAVV
+38 
-51 DVQAADAT
+51 D
-59 YVSVTTPKFDSAAEI
+59 
-74 TRPDVEG
+74 
-81 VIKSN
+81 
-86 KNSDGTSSHG
+86 SDGTSSAG
-96 QVAIGAYAR
+96 EVAIGAYAR

-214 ADGRFSVALGYGSKV
+214 ADGRFSVALGYGSNV
-229 TDVDTGSTD
+229 TDADTGSTD

-243 EDAVNNSGNGVVSI
+243 EEAVNNSGNGVVSV
-257 GTLRNAADGSG
+257 GTLRNAADGRG

-349 RKANTNQTEINLAD
+349 RKANTNEAEINLAD
-363 VPDAVKSNVNN
+363 VPNAVKSNLNN

-450 DGGDLPTGEANQA
+450 DGGDLPTGDANQA
-463 IGIGRDV
+463 VGIGRDV

-491 LALGKGTSV
+491 LALGKGATV

-518 ITTND
+518 TSTND
-523 KSYITDEAVN
+523 KSYITDEVVN

-573 KQLKALEKETR
+573 KQLKALEQETR

-630 ANAVA
+630 VNAVA

-668 FGLGENSLAVG
+668 FGLGENSLAMG

-715 AAEYAMAIGFSAK
+715 ASEYAMAIGFSAK

-740 ARTEIAHAITL
+740 ARTEIEHAITL

-788 NTADGS
+788 NTADGR

-853 NVENADEVVNITG
+853 DVENADEVVNITG
-866 IASKTALETLKTE
+866 IASKTALEALKTE

-889 TTAVAGINKELAKKV
+889 TSAVAGINKELAKKV
-904 SADQMNEAMASKANA
+904 SADEMNEAMANKANA

-930 DKVDADALKK
+930 DKVDADTLKK
-940 FTDTL
+940 FTNSL
-945 GRKADEIKA
+945 GKKADEIKA

-965 NEDAHAALKG
+965 NEDAHAALKA
-975 EITDKITEAVTAL
+975 EINDKITEAVAGL

-1030 GVATKKDIEKVKEDA
+1030 GVATKKDIKKVQDDA

-1070 ADSKAAKNAIDN
+1070 ADSTAAKNAIDN

-1088 VEDKLTDLKTELSTN
+1088 IDDKLTDLKTELSTN
-1103 TILQIKGDT
+1103 TALQIKGDT
-1112 NKDKAN
+1112 TKDKAN

-1123 YKLNLKDEVL
+1123 YALNLKDEVL

-1150 VTIGLN
+1150 VTIGLD

-1191 KTLTEKV
+1191 KTLTDKV

-1204 EAGAVVFKDDQG
+1204 EAGSVVFRDDQG

-1252 GANIQAVLSN
+1252 GTKVQAVLSN

-1297 KSLADALGGDAKVKD
+1297 KSLADALGGGAKVKD

-1324 NEASGA
+1324 DEATGQA
-1330 AEPVRTVAG
+1330 TPVNTVAG

-1365 KKVITGLINV
+1365 KNVITGLINV

-1380 ITVSSAVDATSGMK
+1380 ITVSSAVDATSGVK

-1407 LTKDIETLKNNP
+1407 LTKDIEKLKNSP

-1435 GADGNYYRASE
+1435 GADGNYYRESE
-1446 LKEDGTPKTAAE
+1446 LKDDGTPKTAAE

-1465 PLGADDNVQMSLVP
+1465 PLGPDDNVQMSLVP

-1494 DGDIAE
+1494 DGDIKE
-1500 NSKDAVNGN
+1500 GSKDAVNGN

-1516 SLADALGGGAAVK
+1516 SIAD
-1529 DDGTIEAPTFN
+1529 
-1540 VTNEATGAAEPVR
+1540 
-1553 TVAGAVTNLDNRITA
+1553 
-1568 VANNAKNLAGLTD
+1568 
-1581 AGKKV
+1581 
-1586 ITGLI
+1586 
-1591 NVEGKDHITVSSAV
+1591 
-1605 DATSGMKTFTV
+1605 
-1616 GLDPQ
+1616 
-1621 YVGTL
+1621 
-1626 TKDIETLKNN
+1626 
-1636 PAGSLRYT
+1636 
-1644 DTNGE
+1644 
-1649 PIVKGAD
+1649 
-1656 GNYYRASELK
+1656 
-1666 EDGTPKTAAEN
+1666 
-1677 GNKEV
+1677 
-1682 KPLGADDNVQM
+1682 
-1693 SLVPPVGKS
+1693 
-1702 ENGMQLTNIKDGD
+1702 
-1715 IAENSKDAVNG
+1715 
-1726 NQIFKANTSIAKAI
+1726 AI

-1764 NPAEKEAVHSVGAAI
+1764 NPAEKEEVHSVGAAI

-1790 NLGDLTTEGKKVITG
+1790 NLGDLTTEGKKVITD

-1814 IEVPEAKTDDK
+1814 IEVPEAKVDEN

-1839 LGKGTNQV
+1839 LG
-1847 RMDGTKGIVS
+1847 
-1857 AGEGKN
+1857 
-1863 KVEMNG
+1863 
-1869 ADGTI
+1869 
-1874 TLGEKDGDTNVKLNA
+1874 
-1889 SEGSVTANKGV
+1889 
-1900 FGAKTDDKGVPT
+1900 AKTDANGIPT
-1912 KDGENTTKITKD
+1912 EDGKNATKISDD
-1924 GVSIIGK
+1924 GVSVVGK

-1937 AIVGIK
+1937 ATVGIK

-2013 SMDKKNGFSVTTRDD
+2013 SMDKDNGFSVTTKD
-2028 KGNVSNVTI
+2028 KDGNVSTVSI

-2050 NNYETDKDGKYVT
+2050 NNYEKDKDGKIVT
-2063 DKDGNRKVLSSVK
+2063 DKDGNPKVASSVK
-2076 MDGSG
+2076 MGGEG
-2081 LTIAPSAAD
+2081 LTIAPSTGD
-2090 PAKSV
+2090 PNKSV

-2127 TEAFNK
+2127 TEAFNA
-2133 VGQAVVKNSE
+2133 VGNVVVKNSE

-2198 NAGVTMGS
+2198 NAGFTMGS

>member
-59 YVSVTTPKFDSAAEI
+59 YVSVTTPKSDSAAEI

-243 EDAVNNSGNGVVSI
+243 EDAVNNSGNGVVSV

-283 DAVNVKQLKAL
+283 DAVNVKQLRAL

-463 IGIGRDV
+463 VGIGRDV

-477 VAVGFGANVTQEGG
+477 VAVGFGANVAQEGG
-491 LALGKGTSV
+491 LALGKGASV

-518 ITTND
+518 TSTND
-523 KSYITDEAVN
+523 KSYITDEVVN

-598 ADYADKIWTVGKDT
+598 SDYADKIWTVGKDT

-715 AAEYAMAIGFSAK
+715 ASEYAMAIGFSAK

-740 ARTEIAHAITL
+740 ARTEIEHAITL

-761 ADATTAYLTGDS
+761 AEATTAYLTGDS

-788 NTADGS
+788 NTADGR

-840 ADGNVALPKVNGN
+840 ADGNVALPKVNGAD
-853 NVENADEVVNITG
+853 VENADEVVNITG

-889 TTAVAGINKELAKKV
+889 NTAVADINKELAKKV
-904 SADQMNEAMASKANA
+904 SADQMNEAMANKANA
-919 SDLQALTEAVK
+919 SDLQALTDAVK
-930 DKVDADALKK
+930 DKVDADTLKK
-940 FTDTL
+940 FTDSL
-945 GRKADEIKA
+945 GKKADEIKA

-965 NEDAHAALKG
+965 NEDAHTALKG

-1022 DDKAYKIS
+1022 DNKAYKIS
-1030 GVATKKDIEKVKEDA
+1030 GVATKKDIKKVEDDA
-1045 TALSGKVTGLDG
+1045 TALSGKVTGLDE
-1057 KVTDHETR
+1057 KVKDHETR
-1065 LTAAE
+1065 LTTAE
-1070 ADSKAAKNAIDN
+1070 ADSKAAKSAIDN

-1088 VEDKLTDLKTELSTN
+1088 IDDKLADLKTELSTN
-1103 TILQIKGDT
+1103 TALHIKGDT
-1112 NKDKAN
+1112 TKDKAN
-1118 ADTEK
+1118 ADVEK
-1123 YKLNLKDEVL
+1123 YNLNLKDEVL

-1138 TNEVT
+1138 TDEVT

-1156 QAVKDKLAKIDQ
+1156 QALKDKLAKIDQ

-1191 KTLTEKV
+1191 KTLTDKV

-1204 EAGAVVFKDDQG
+1204 EAGSVVFRDDQG
-1216 NVLTKANDGQLYKKS
+1216 NVLTKANDGNLYKKS

-1252 GANIQAVLSN
+1252 GTKVQAVLSN

-1276 AGKIAA
+1276 PGKIAA

-1297 KSLADALGGDAKVKD
+1297 KSLADALGGGAK
-1312 DGTIE
+1312 
-1317 APTFNVT
+1317 
-1324 NEASGA
+1324 
-1330 AEPVRTVAG
+1330 
-1339 AVTNLDNRITAV
+1339 
-1351 ANNAKNLAGLTDAG
+1351 
-1365 KKVITGLINV
+1365 
-1375 EGKDH
+1375 
-1380 ITVSSAVDATSGMK
+1380 
-1394 TFTVG
+1394 
-1399 LDPQYVGT
+1399 
-1407 LTKDIETLKNNP
+1407 
-1419 AGSLR
+1419 
-1424 YTDTNGEPIVK
+1424 
-1435 GADGNYYRASE
+1435 
-1446 LKEDGTPKTAAE
+1446 
-1458 NGNKEVK
+1458 
-1465 PLGADDNVQMSLVP
+1465 
-1479 PVGKSENGMQLTNIK
+1479 
-1494 DGDIAE
+1494 
-1500 NSKDAVNGN
+1500 
-1509 QIFKANK
+1509 
-1516 SLADALGGGAAVK
+1516 VK

-1591 NVEGKDHITVSSAV
+1591 NVEGIDHITVATKV
-1605 DATSGMKTFTV
+1605 DDTTGMKTFTV

-1626 TKDIETLKNN
+1626 TKDIETLKNS

-1644 DTNGE
+1644 DANGE

-1656 GNYYRASELK
+1656 GNYYRESELK
-1666 EDGTPKTAAEN
+1666 EDGTPKTTAEN

-1682 KPLGADDNVQM
+1682 KPLGPDDNVQM

-1847 RMDGTKGIVS
+1847 QMDGTKGIVS
-1857 AGEGKN
+1857 VGEGKN

-1924 GVSIIGK
+1924 GVSVVGK

-1973 SVATKD
+1973 SLATKD

-2260 AEMKAQIKMLMER
+2260 AEMKAQIKMLMQR

>member
-18 VVSEVAKNTTGKK
+18 VVSEVAKNQSGKK

-38 LAALTVGANVAVV
+38 LAALTVGANAVV
-51 DVQAADAT
+51 ADVQAADAT
-59 YVSVTTPKFDSAAEI
+59 YVSITTPKNDSAAEI

-86 KNSDGTSSHG
+86 KDSDGTSSAG
-96 QVAIGAYAR
+96 EVAIGAYAR

-214 ADGRFSVALGYGSKV
+214 ADGRFSVALGYGSNV
-229 TDVDTGSTD
+229 TDADTGSTD

-243 EDAVNNSGNGVVSI
+243 EEAVNNSGNGVVSV
-257 GTLRNAADGSG
+257 GTLRNAADGRG

-349 RKANTNQTEINLAD
+349 RKANTSQTEINLAD
-363 VPDAVKSNVNN
+363 VPDAVKSNENN

-390 QNLLASI
+390 QRLLASI

-477 VAVGFGANVTQEGG
+477 VAVGFGANVAQEGG
-491 LALGKGTSV
+491 LALGKGASV

-518 ITTND
+518 TSTND
-523 KSYITDEAVN
+523 KSYITDEVVN

-573 KQLKALEKETR
+573 KQLKALEQETR

-598 ADYADKIWTVGKDT
+598 TDYADKTWNVGKDT
-612 TAAEVTL
+612 TAADVTL
-619 KGNFNNEGARG
+619 KGNFSNEGARG
-630 ANAVA
+630 VNAVA

-668 FGLGENSLAVG
+668 FGLGENSLAMG

-715 AAEYAMAIGFSAK
+715 ASEYAMAIGFSAK

-740 ARTEIAHAITL
+740 ARTEIEHAITL

-761 ADATTAYLTGDS
+761 ADATTAYLTGES

-788 NTADGS
+788 NTADGR

-853 NVENADEVVNITG
+853 DVENADEVVNITG
-866 IASKTALETLKTE
+866 IASKTALEALKTE

-904 SADQMNEAMASKANA
+904 SADEMNEAMANKANA

-930 DKVDADALKK
+930 DKVDADTLKK
-940 FTDTL
+940 FTNSL
-945 GRKADEIKA
+945 GKKADEIKA

-965 NEDAHAALKG
+965 NEDAHAALKA
-975 EITDKITEAVTAL
+975 EITDKITEAVTEL
-988 KEAELHTIPDTYAV
+988 KAAELHTIPDTYAV

-1012 ANGTNPDQAI
+1012 ANGTDPDQAI
-1022 DDKAYKIS
+1022 DAKAYKIS
-1030 GVATKKDIEKVKEDA
+1030 GVATKKDIKKVQDDA

-1070 ADSKAAKNAIDN
+1070 ADSTAAKNAIDN

-1088 VEDKLTDLKTELSTN
+1088 IDDKLTDLKTELSTN
-1103 TILQIKGDT
+1103 TALQIKGDT
-1112 NKDKAN
+1112 TKDKAN

-1123 YKLNLKDEVL
+1123 YALNLKDEVL

-1150 VTIGLN
+1150 VTIGLD

-1191 KTLTEKV
+1191 KTLTDKV

-1204 EAGAVVFKDDQG
+1204 EAGSVVFRDDQG

-1252 GANIQAVLSN
+1252 GTKVQAVLSN

-1297 KSLADALGGDAKVKD
+1297 KSLADALGGGAK
-1312 DGTIE
+1312 
-1317 APTFNVT
+1317 
-1324 NEASGA
+1324 
-1330 AEPVRTVAG
+1330 
-1339 AVTNLDNRITAV
+1339 
-1351 ANNAKNLAGLTDAG
+1351 
-1365 KKVITGLINV
+1365 
-1375 EGKDH
+1375 
-1380 ITVSSAVDATSGMK
+1380 
-1394 TFTVG
+1394 
-1399 LDPQYVGT
+1399 
-1407 LTKDIETLKNNP
+1407 
-1419 AGSLR
+1419 
-1424 YTDTNGEPIVK
+1424 
-1435 GADGNYYRASE
+1435 
-1446 LKEDGTPKTAAE
+1446 
-1458 NGNKEVK
+1458 
-1465 PLGADDNVQMSLVP
+1465 
-1479 PVGKSENGMQLTNIK
+1479 
-1494 DGDIAE
+1494 
-1500 NSKDAVNGN
+1500 
-1509 QIFKANK
+1509 
-1516 SLADALGGGAAVK
+1516 VK

-1581 AGKKV
+1581 AGKNV

-1605 DATSGMKTFTV
+1605 DATSGVKTFTV

-1626 TKDIETLKNN
+1626 TKDIEKLKNS

-1656 GNYYRASELK
+1656 GNYYRESELK
-1666 EDGTPKTAAEN
+1666 DDGTPKTAAEN

-1682 KPLGADDNVQM
+1682 KPLGPDDNVQM

-1715 IAENSKDAVNG
+1715 IKEGSKDAVNG
-1726 NQIFKANTSIAKAI
+1726 NQIFKANKSIADAI

-1764 NPAEKEAVHSVGAAI
+1764 NPAEKEEVHSVGAAI

-1790 NLGDLTTEGKKVITG
+1790 NLGDLTTEGKKVITD
-1805 LINVTGEGN
+1805 LINVKGEGN
-1814 IEVPEAKTDDK
+1814 IEVPEAEVDKTT

-1839 LGKGTNQV
+1839 LG
-1847 RMDGTKGIVS
+1847 
-1857 AGEGKN
+1857 
-1863 KVEMNG
+1863 
-1869 ADGTI
+1869 
-1874 TLGEKDGDTNVKLNA
+1874 
-1889 SEGSVTANKGV
+1889 
-1900 FGAKTDDKGVPT
+1900 AKTDDNGVPT
-1912 KDGENTTKITKD
+1912 EEGKNATKISDD
-1924 GVSIIGK
+1924 GVSVVGK

-1937 AIVGIK
+1937 ATVGIK

-2013 SMDKKNGFSVTTRDD
+2013 SMDKDNGFSVTTKD
-2028 KGNVSNVTI
+2028 KDGNVSTVSI

-2050 NNYETDKDGKYVT
+2050 NNYEKDKDGKIVT
-2063 DKDGNRKVLSSVK
+2063 DKDGNPKVASSVK
-2076 MDGSG
+2076 MGGEG
-2081 LTIAPSAAD
+2081 LTIAPSTGD
-2090 PAKSV
+2090 PNKSV

-2127 TEAFNK
+2127 TEAFNA
-2133 VGQAVVKNSE
+2133 VGNAVVKNSE

-2198 NAGVTMGS
+2198 NAGFTMGS
-2206 GKSMANLGATY
+2206 GKSMANIGATY

-2223 DDNIPERYK
+2223 DDNLPERYK
-2232 GGPVSSIYVMQDE
+2232 GGPISSVYVMQDE

>member
-31 KAVVASV
+31 KAAVASV

-59 YVSVTTPKFDSAAEI
+59 YVSITTPKNDSAAEI

-214 ADGRFSVALGYGSKV
+214 ADGRFSVALGYASNV
-229 TDVDTGSTD
+229 VEADTTSTD

-243 EDAVNNSGNGVVSI
+243 NDVNNNSGNGVVSV
-257 GTLRNAADGSG
+257 GTIRNAADGRG
-268 ISRRIVGVAGGSNDF
+268 VTRRIVGVAGGSNDF

-294 EAVSLKTLS
+294 EDVSLKTLT
-303 VVNGDATTEIT
+303 VVNGTSTTDIT
-314 PADRKITLEAG
+314 PAERKITLEAG
-325 NNINLTASAGK
+325 NNVTLTASAGK
-336 ITIGTNGLNYMSV
+336 ITIGTAGLNYLSV
-349 RKANTNQTEINLAD
+349 RKPRSNDATINLVD
-363 VPDAVKSNVNN
+363 VPDEVKSNLNN
-374 DGANGAGG
+374 DGAEGEGS
-382 IAIGAFAR
+382 IAIGAYTRAR
-390 QNLLASI
+390 LLGST

-403 IAERNYGVSIGNESR
+403 IAQKNYGIALGNETR
-418 AYSENGI
+418 AYNENTI
-425 AVGSKSRVKGNES
+425 AVGSKSKVSGDHS
-438 IGIGVDLRVGQF
+438 VGIGVDLKIGQF
-450 DGGDLPTGEANQA
+450 DGAGVVTAMANDA
-463 IGIGRDV
+463 VGIGRDV
-470 RVTAHHG
+470 RVTENHG
-477 VAVGFGANVTQEGG
+477 VAIGFATNVTKEGG
-491 LALGKGTSV
+491 LALGKGASV
-500 DGRFST
+500 DGRFSV

-512 NVVAAD
+512 NVVEAD
-518 ITTND
+518 VTSTD
-523 KSYITDEAVN
+523 KAYLTDETIN
-533 NTGNGVVSVGTLRNT
+533 NSGNGVVSVGTIRNS
-548 ADGTGITRRIVGV
+548 ADGRGVTRRIVGV
-561 AGGYNDYDAVNV
+561 AGGSNDYDAVNV
-573 KQLKALEKETR
+573 KQLKALETKSVQK
-584 TRFLSVAGAANKTA
+584 FLAINGAANRTKANYPDKT
-598 ADYADKIWTVGKDT
+598 WTIGTPATTGANGTTTPDT
-612 TAAEVTL
+612 TSNITIM
-619 KGNFNNEGARG
+619 GNYDNEGARG
-630 ANAVA
+630 DNSVA
-635 IGPWA
+635 FGPWA
-640 NGIGDRSLSVGSHA
+640 NGIGPRSVALGSNA
-654 VAVGKQAITVGQSS
+654 VANGNQSIALGQST
-668 FGLGENSLAVG
+668 FGHGENTLAVG
-679 SYATVNGN
+679 SYATVNGE
-687 NSLAI
+687 NSIAI
-692 GTDTYVGQATRS
+692 GTDTYVGKASRS
-704 GSGKGITATET
+704 GSGKGISATGDKT
-715 AAEYAMAIGFSAK
+715 TFAVAMGFSAK
-728 TLASNAMTIGKG
+728 AYGTASTVIGKG
-740 ARTEIAHAITL
+740 AQADIAHSVVL
-751 GSAST
+751 GEGSLASE
-756 AVKAD
+756 
-761 ADATTAYLTGDS
+761 ADATNTIAYLTKDN
-773 VNNSGNGVLSIGNIR
+773 VNNTGNGIVSVGNTTGNSNI
-788 NTADGS
+788 
-794 GVTRRIVG
+794 TRRIIN
-802 VAGGTNDFDAVNVKQ
+802 VAGGTNDTDAVNVKQ
-817 LKKLEENM
+817 LKKLEETA
-825 KAAELHVKKGSYAVD
+825 KAAELHVKKGSYEVD
-840 ADGNVALPKVNGN
+840 ANGNVTLSKEDGTGTVIDTEA
-853 NVENADEVVNITG
+853 VNITG
-866 IASKTALETLKTE
+866 IASKAAVETLKTE
-879 VAGKASAADL
+879 VASKASATDL
-889 TTAVAGINKELAKKV
+889 ANAVRDINAELGKKV
-904 SADQMNEAMASKANA
+904 SATDMNTALANKANA
-919 SDLQALTEAVK
+919 ADLQALTEAVK
-930 DKVDADALKK
+930 DKVDADTLKK
-940 FTDTL
+940 FTETL
-945 GRKADEIKA
+945 GKKTDEIKS
-954 LNDNIARANKA
+954 LNDNITRANEA
-965 NEDAHAALKG
+965 NENARTALETK
-975 EITDKITEAVTAL
+975 INDKITAEVDSL
-988 KEAELHTIPDTYAV
+988 KAAELHTIPDTYAV
-1002 ADDGTVTLKQ
+1002 ADDGTVTIKQ

-1022 DDKAYKIS
+1022 ADKAYKIS
-1030 GVATKKDIEKVKEDA
+1030 GVATKTEVGAIKTD
-1045 TALSGKVTGLDG
+1045 VTNLTGRVNTIDG
-1057 KVTDHETR
+1057 KITNHETR
-1065 LTAAE
+1065 LATVETDSTAA
-1070 ADSKAAKNAIDN
+1070 KTAIDN

-1088 VEDKLTDLKTELSTN
+1088 ITDAVRDLKTELSTN
-1103 TILQIKGDT
+1103 NGLQIKGDT
-1112 NKDKAN
+1112 TKDKTGTD
-1118 ADTEK
+1118 ADK
-1123 YKLNLKDEVL
+1123 YKLNLADEVL

-1138 TNEVT
+1138 TGEVT
-1143 TAVKGNE
+1143 AAVKGNE
-1150 VTIGLN
+1150 VTIGLD
-1156 QAVKDKLAKIDQ
+1156 QSLKVKLAKIDQ
-1168 LGDTSSNGI
+1168 LGDTSSNGV
-1177 GKDGGLTGADGLNG
+1177 GQDGGLTGADGLNG
-1191 KTLTEKV
+1191 KTLTEKI

-1252 GANIQAVLSN
+1252 GTKVQAVLSN

-1297 KSLADALGGDAKVKD
+1297 KSLADALGGGAAVKD

-1324 NEASGA
+1324 NEATGA
-1330 AEPVRTVAG
+1330 TEPVRTVAG

-1380 ITVSSAVDATSGMK
+1380 ITVASKVDDTTGVK

-1399 LDPQYVGT
+1399 LDPQYIGT
-1407 LTKDIETLKNNP
+1407 LTKDIEKLKNSP

-1435 GADGNYYRASE
+1435 GADGNYYRESE
-1446 LKEDGTPKTAAE
+1446 LKDDGTPKTAAE

-1465 PLGADDNVQMSLVP
+1465 PLGPDDNVQMSLVP

-1516 SLADALGGGAAVK
+1516 SIAD
-1529 DDGTIEAPTFN
+1529 
-1540 VTNEATGAAEPVR
+1540 
-1553 TVAGAVTNLDNRITA
+1553 
-1568 VANNAKNLAGLTD
+1568 
-1581 AGKKV
+1581 
-1586 ITGLI
+1586 
-1591 NVEGKDHITVSSAV
+1591 
-1605 DATSGMKTFTV
+1605 
-1616 GLDPQ
+1616 
-1621 YVGTL
+1621 
-1626 TKDIETLKNN
+1626 
-1636 PAGSLRYT
+1636 
-1644 DTNGE
+1644 
-1649 PIVKGAD
+1649 
-1656 GNYYRASELK
+1656 
-1666 EDGTPKTAAEN
+1666 
-1677 GNKEV
+1677 
-1682 KPLGADDNVQM
+1682 
-1693 SLVPPVGKS
+1693 
-1702 ENGMQLTNIKDGD
+1702 
-1715 IAENSKDAVNG
+1715 
-1726 NQIFKANTSIAKAI
+1726 AI

-1764 NPAEKEAVHSVGAAI
+1764 NPTEKTEVHSVGAAI
-1779 EALDTRINNAR
+1779 DALDTRINNAR

-1805 LINVTGEGN
+1805 LINVKGEGN
-1814 IEVPEAKTDDK
+1814 IEVPDAEVDDK

-1839 LGKGTNQV
+1839 LGTGANQV
-1847 RMDGTKGIVS
+1847 QMDGTKGIVS

-1874 TLGEKDGDTNVKLNA
+1874 TLGDKNSDTKVALNA
-1889 SEGSVTANKGV
+1889 AEGSVTANKGV
-1900 FGAKTDDKGVPT
+1900 FGAPL
-1912 KDGENTTKITKD
+1912 
-1924 GVSIIGK
+1924 
-1931 GKDGKA
+1931 GKDGKLPNEKSQTTIDDKGLSTVYKDA
-1937 AIVGIK
+1937 KGKESSVAIKEGRLTAGAPADGRGVPNEEGTATSMDRDNGFSVTTKDKDGNVSTVGIK

-2013 SMDKKNGFSVTTRDD
+2013 SMDKEKGFSVTTKD
-2028 KGNVSNVTI
+2028 KDGNVSTVSI

-2050 NNYETDKDGKYVT
+2050 NNYEKDKDGKIVT
-2063 DKDGNRKVLSSVK
+2063 DKDGNPKVASSVK
-2076 MDGSG
+2076 MDGEG
-2081 LTIAPSAAD
+2081 LTIAPSTGD
-2090 PAKSV
+2090 PNKSV

-2127 TEAFNK
+2127 TEAFNA
-2133 VGQAVVKNSE
+2133 VGNAVVKNSE

-2198 NAGVTMGS
+2198 NAGFTVGS

-2260 AEMKAQIKMLMER
+2260 AEMKAQIKMLMQR

>member
-59 YVSVTTPKFDSAAEI
+59 YVSITTPKFDSAAEI

-131 SRAYSENTIA
+131 SRGYSENAIA

-243 EDAVNNSGNGVVSI
+243 EDAVNNSGNGVVSV

-349 RKANTNQTEINLAD
+349 RKANTPQTEINLAD

-477 VAVGFGANVTQEGG
+477 VAVGFGANVAQEGG

-518 ITTND
+518 TSTND
-523 KSYITDEAVN
+523 KSYITDEVVN

-584 TRFLSVAGAANKTA
+584 TRFLSVAGAANKTV

-630 ANAVA
+630 VNAVA

-640 NGIGDRSLSVGSHA
+640 NGIGDRSLSVGSLA

-668 FGLGENSLAVG
+668 FGLGENSLAIG

-715 AAEYAMAIGFSAK
+715 ASEYAMAIGFSAK

-740 ARTEIAHAITL
+740 ARTEIEHAITL

-761 ADATTAYLTGDS
+761 AEATTAYLTGES

-788 NTADGS
+788 NTADGR

-802 VAGGTNDFDAVNVKQ
+802 VASGTNDFDAVNVKQ

-866 IASKTALETLKTE
+866 IASKTALEALKTE
-879 VAGKASAADL
+879 VASKASAADL
-889 TTAVAGINKELAKKV
+889 TTAVADINKELAKKV
-904 SADQMNEAMASKANA
+904 SADQMNEAMANKANA
-919 SDLQALTEAVK
+919 SDLQALTDAVK
-930 DKVDADALKK
+930 DKVDADTLKK

-945 GRKADEIKA
+945 GRKADEIKS

-965 NEDAHAALKG
+965 NEDAHAALKA
-975 EITDKITEAVTAL
+975 EINDKITEAVASL

-1012 ANGTNPDQAI
+1012 ANGTNPDQAT
-1022 DDKAYKIS
+1022 DNKTYKIS

-1088 VEDKLTDLKTELSTN
+1088 IDDKLTDKLTELKTELSTN
-1103 TILQIKGDT
+1103 TTLQIKGDT
-1112 NKDKAN
+1112 TKDKVN

-1123 YKLNLKDEVL
+1123 YNLNLKDEVL

-1143 TAVKGNE
+1143 AAVKGNE

-1191 KTLTEKV
+1191 KTLTDKV

-1204 EAGAVVFKDDQG
+1204 EAGSVVFRDDQG

-1242 ADGQPATPVD
+1242 ADGQPAKPVD
-1252 GANIQAVLSN
+1252 VANIQAVLSN

-1276 AGKIAA
+1276 AGKIAV

-1287 VNGAQIYAAN
+1287 VNGAQIYA
-1297 KSLADALGGDAKVKD
+1297 
-1312 DGTIE
+1312 
-1317 APTFNVT
+1317 
-1324 NEASGA
+1324 
-1330 AEPVRTVAG
+1330 
-1339 AVTNLDNRITAV
+1339 
-1351 ANNAKNLAGLTDAG
+1351 
-1365 KKVITGLINV
+1365 
-1375 EGKDH
+1375 
-1380 ITVSSAVDATSGMK
+1380 
-1394 TFTVG
+1394 
-1399 LDPQYVGT
+1399 
-1407 LTKDIETLKNNP
+1407 
-1419 AGSLR
+1419 
-1424 YTDTNGEPIVK
+1424 
-1435 GADGNYYRASE
+1435 
-1446 LKEDGTPKTAAE
+1446 
-1458 NGNKEVK
+1458 
-1465 PLGADDNVQMSLVP
+1465 
-1479 PVGKSENGMQLTNIK
+1479 
-1494 DGDIAE
+1494 
-1500 NSKDAVNGN
+1500 
-1509 QIFKANK
+1509 ANK

-1591 NVEGKDHITVSSAV
+1591 NVEGKDHITVASKV
-1605 DATSGMKTFTV
+1605 DDTTGMKTFTV

-1626 TKDIETLKNN
+1626 TKDIEKLKNS

-1656 GNYYRASELK
+1656 GNYYRESELK
-1666 EDGTPKTAAEN
+1666 DDGTPKTAAEN

-1682 KPLGADDNVQM
+1682 KPLGPDDNVQM

-1726 NQIFKANTSIAKAI
+1726 NQIFKANTSIAKAL

-1764 NPAEKEAVHSVGAAI
+1764 NPTEKTEVHSVGAAI
-1779 EALDTRINNAR
+1779 DALDTRINNAR

-1805 LINVTGEGN
+1805 LINVKGEGN
-1814 IEVPEAKTDDK
+1814 IEVPEATTDDK

-1839 LGKGTNQV
+1839 LGTGANQV
-1847 RMDGTKGIVS
+1847 QMDGTKGIVS

-1874 TLGEKDGDTNVKLNA
+1874 TLGDKKSDTKVALNA
-1889 SEGSVTANKGV
+1889 AEGSVTANKGV
-1900 FGAKTDDKGVPT
+1900 FGAPLDKDGKLPNEKSQTTIDDKGLSTVYKDAKGKESSVAIKEGRLTAGAPVDGKGVPNEEGTATSMDRDNGFSVTT
-1912 KDGENTTKITKD
+1912 KDKAGN
-1924 GVSIIGK
+1924 VST
-1931 GKDGKA
+1931 
-1937 AIVGIK
+1937 VGIK

-1948 AGDPVDDKGI
+1948 AGDPVDENGI
-1958 PKDTGSATSMDKDGF
+1958 PKDKGSAASMDKDGF

-1979 KDGKVSKVDIKN
+1979 EKGNISKVEIKN
-1991 GGITAGAPVDDKGI
+1991 GGITAGAPVDKDGK
-2005 PTEAGTTT
+2005 PTETGTTM
-2013 SMDKKNGFSVTTRDD
+2013 SMDKEKGFSVTTRDD

-2133 VGQAVVKNSE
+2133 VGQAVAKNSE

-2180 NQALALGVAHYA
+2180 NQAVALGVAHYA

-2198 NAGVTMGS
+2198 NAGFTMGS